1 MRYSGGFTRLGDDE
15 VEGERENEES
25 DEPVDID
32 NPPTLWQR
40 PWSPT
45 LDSRPAPR
53 TISINGSD
61 PSWLQP
67 AKQQQTQDSARIA
80 SR

>member
-1 MRYSGGFTRLGDDE
+1 MGDDE

-32 NPPTLWQR
+32 NPPPLAAS
-40 PWSPT
+40 PWSST

-53 TISINGSD
+53 TISINGSE

-67 AKQQQTQDSARIA
+67 AKQQQTQNSATIA
-80 SR
+80 FR